1 MKNLDFKKLAPYL
14 AAVVIFLIIT
24 FAYFTPLLEGK
35 RLIQSDIIHFQGMSK
50 EIVDYRAKTGQE
62 PLWTNSMFGGMP
74 AYQIST
80 KYTGNL
86 LGYAD
91 KVLSLG
97 LPHPANLVFLYF
109 LGFFILLLV
118 MGINPWLSIVGAIGF
133 AFSSYFFI
141 ILDAGHN
148 SKAHAIA
155 YMAPVIAG
163 MILTMNRKYL
173 WGGLMTAFFL
183 SLEVQANHPQITYY
197 LAMIALVLGLFKLIH
212 AIRFKK
218 FMPFLKAVGVLI
230 IAVIFAVLTNLTSL
244 WATWEYGKYTIRGK
258 SELSVDKANKTTGL
272 DKDYVTQWSYGIGE
286 TMTLLIPNVYGGSS
300 NMKISE
306 NSKIAEAMKANGLPD
321 ESIRQ
326 FTSQPLPFLYWG
338 SQPFT
343 SGPVYVS
350 AIFIFLFVLGLIIVK
365 GPIKWWLLVTT
376 ILSVIL
382 AWGHNLMPVTDFFL
396 TFLPGYNKFRAVTMI
411 LVIAEFAIPLLGIL
425 AIRELT
431 LKDRNVKAL
440 DRGFKIALIITGGIC
455 LIIALLP
462 GTFYNFTGP
471 KDAMYQQQYQFP
483 DWLMQAIRDERLR
496 LTRMDA
502 FRSLVFILLA
512 GGLTWAL
519 IFDKIK
525 KEYAFLILGILFLA
539 DMFPVNKR
547 YFNNDGFTSKSR
559 VENPYSPTDADNIIM
574 KDRALDFR
582 VLNLTLDPYNDASTS
597 YFHKSIG
604 GYHGAKLRR
613 YQELIDHGID
623 QDIQTFAQSGSTANT
638 PVLNML
644 NTRYLIVPGQDKRPA
659 AYPNTNALGNAWFVQ
674 SYRMVENAD
683 AEIAAMKSFKPDS
696 IAIINK
702 SFTEML
708 NGFQPA
714 YDSASSIRMVS
725 YEPNQLRYEYHSRNK
740 ALAVFSEIY
749 YPKGWNAFIDG
760 KPAPHFRTNYVLRA
774 MVLPEGDH
782 KVDFR
787 FEPVVYTL
795 GETLSRISSLIFIVL
810 ALGAAILE
818 FRKSKKSPA

>member
-1 MKNLDFKKLAPYL
+1 MKKLDFKKLAPYL

-24 FAYFTPLLEGK
+24 FAYLTPLLEGK
-35 RLIQSDIIHFQGMSK
+35 KLMQSDIIHFQGMSK
-50 EIVDYRAKTGQE
+50 EIVDYRTKTGQE

-80 KYTGNL
+80 KYTGNV

-91 KVLSLG
+91 KILSLG

-118 MGINPWLSIVGAIGF
+118 MGVNPWLSIVGAIGF

-141 ILDAGHN
+141 IFDAGHN

-163 MILTMNRKYL
+163 MILTMKRKYL
-173 WGGLMTAFFL
+173 WGGLLTTIFL
-183 SLEVQANHPQITYY
+183 SLEVKANHPQITYY
-197 LAMIALVLGLFKLIH
+197 LAMIALILGIFKLIH
-212 AIRFKK
+212 AIRFKEL
-218 FMPFLKAVGVLI
+218 MPFLKAVGVLI
-230 IAVIFAVLTNLTSL
+230 IAVVFAVLTNLTSL

-258 SELSVDKANKTTGL
+258 SELSVNKSNKTTGL

-300 NMKISE
+300 NLKISE
-306 NSKIAEAMKANGLPD
+306 KSKVAEAMKANGLPD
-321 ESIRQ
+321 ESIQQ
-326 FTSQPLPFLYWG
+326 FTSQPLPFIYWG

-343 SGPVYVS
+343 SGPVYVG
-350 AIFIFLFVLGLIIVK
+350 AIFIFLFILGLIIVK
-365 GPIKWWLLVTT
+365 GPVKWWLLSAT
-376 ILSVIL
+376 ILSIIL

-425 AIRELT
+425 AIREFT

-440 DRGFKIALIITGGIC
+440 NKGFRIALIISGGIC

-462 GTFYNFTGP
+462 GLFFNFTGP

-496 LTRMDA
+496 LARLDA
-502 FRSLVFILLA
+502 IRSLVFILLA
-512 GGLTWAL
+512 GGLMWTIL
-519 IFDKIK
+519 FDKMK
-525 KEYAFLILGILFLA
+525 KEYAYLILGVLILA

-559 VENPYSPTDADNIIM
+559 VENPYSPSDADNIIL
-574 KDRALDFR
+574 KDPAPDFR

-623 QDIQTFAQSGSTANT
+623 PDIQMFIKSMSTLNT

-644 NTRYLIVPGQDKRPA
+644 NTRYIIIPGQDKRPA
-659 AYPNTNALGNAWFVQ
+659 AFPNTNALGNAWFAKNYQLVD
-674 SYRMVENAD
+674 NAD
-683 AEIAAMKSFKPDS
+683 AEIAAMKNFKPDS
-696 IAIINK
+696 VVIVQK
-702 SFTEML
+702 SFADFL
-708 NGFQPA
+708 KGFQPA
-714 YDSASSIRMVS
+714 YDSSAIINLTD
-725 YEPNQLRYEYHSRNK
+725 YEPNRLTYEYASRNK

-760 KPAPHFRTNYVLRA
+760 QPAPHFRANYVLRA
-774 MVLPEGDH
+774 MILPEGKH
-782 KVDFR
+782 KIEFR
-787 FEPVVYTL
+787 FEPVVYSL
-795 GETLSRISSLIFIVL
+795 GETLSLISSLIVIALVL
-810 ALGAAILE
+810 AAIFFE
-818 FRKSKKSPA
+818 FRKTRKSQV